1 MSDILCPKC
10 HRKRRIP
17 LEDPLCRGCYLKLIQ
32 KPKNLIK
39 EVIKDFH
46 EIHRY
51 CDKWD
56 YNIPQ
61 ISWDK
66 LHKWEKRKDAK

>member
-1 MSDILCPKC
+1 MIDEHS
-10 HRKRRIP
+10 R
-17 LEDPLCRGCYLKLIQ
+17 EDELIVQIIGLKGKIEKLQEEKKKHIEEF
-32 KPKNLIK
+32 I
-39 EVIKDFH
+39 EDFH

-66 LHKWEKRKDAK
+66 LKKYEERKNV

>member
-1 MSDILCPKC
+1 MSKKDI
-10 HRKRRIP
+10 ITIINSS
-17 LEDPLCRGCYLKLIQ
+17 DSIIRGI
-32 KPKNLIK
+32 IA
-39 EVIKDFH
+39 DFN

-66 LHKWEKRKDAK
+66 LKKWELRKKK